1 MKEARHYTRM
11 EGGRVSCFTC
21 AHRCVIA
28 EGKRGV
34 CGVMENHDGALF
46 SLVYGRAV
54 AAHTDPVEKK
64 PFFHFHP
71 GEKAFSVAT
80 AGCNMSCL
88 NCQNSELS
96 QAPRGRAW
104 IPDEGHDFPPE
115 AVVEA
120 AVASGARILSYT
132 YTEPAV
138 FFDYALDTATLA
150 ARRGLFNTFVTN
162 GYFSEESIRAAAP
175 VLHAA
180 NVDIK
185 SFREE
190 TYRRICGATL
200 KPVLDA
206 IRLMRALGVWV
217 EVTTLL
223 IPGINDSESELSD
236 IAGFIRSVDPAIPWH
251 VSRFFPQY
259 RMTDRPATPAGS
271 VRKALEIGRRE
282 GLRYRYAG
290 NMPGDESEITFC
302 WKCNAVLVER
312 EGFQV
317 TANRIR
323 EGRCPKCASVID
335 GVW

>member
-1 MKEARHYTRM
+1 LKEARHYVRKDD
-11 EGGRVSCFTC
+11 GRVSCFTC

-28 EGKRGV
+28 GGKRGV
-34 CGVMENHDGALF
+34 CGVMENRGGVLF

-54 AAHTDPVEKK
+54 AMHTDPIEKK

-71 GEKAFSVAT
+71 GAAAFSVAT
-80 AGCNMSCL
+80 VGCNMRCL
-88 NCQNSELS
+88 NCQNSDIS
-96 QAPRGRAW
+96 QAPREGDPDRFEGR
-104 IPDEGHDFPPE
+104 DVPPE
-115 AVVEA
+115 MLVEA
-120 AVASGARILSYT
+120 ALASGTRIISYT

-138 FFDYALDTATLA
+138 YFDYALDTAILA
-150 ARRGLFNTFVTN
+150 ARRGLLNTFVTN

-180 NVDIK
+180 NVDLK
-185 SFREE
+185 SFRDE
-190 TYRRICGATL
+190 TYRRVCGASL
-200 KPVLDA
+200 QPVLDA
-206 IRLMRALGVWV
+206 IRLMRSLGVWI

-223 IPGINDSESELSD
+223 IPGLNDSETELRN

-259 RMTDRPATPAGS
+259 RMTDRPPTPIES
-271 VRKALEIGRRE
+271 IRKALEIGLQE

-290 NMPGDESEITFC
+290 NLPGGEGELTFC
-302 WKCNAVLVER
+302 WNCNAVLVER
-312 EGFQV
+312 TGFQV

-323 EGRCPKCASVID
+323 EGRCPNCGAAID

>member
-1 MKEARHYTRM
+1 MKEARHYTRLD
-11 EGGRVSCFTC
+11 GGRAACFTC

-28 EGKRGV
+28 EGKRGI
-34 CGVMENHDGALF
+34 CGVMENRGGVLF

-54 AAHTDPVEKK
+54 AMHTDPIEKK

-71 GEKAFSVAT
+71 GERAFSVAT
-80 AGCNMSCL
+80 VGCNMRCL
-88 NCQNSELS
+88 NCQNSDIS
-96 QAPRGRAW
+96 QAPRDSGW
-104 IPDEGHDFPPE
+104 IPSEGRDFPPE
-115 AVVEA
+115 AIVEA
-120 AVASGARILSYT
+120 ALTSGSRILSYT

-138 FFDYALDTATLA
+138 FFDYALDIAALA

-190 TYRRICGATL
+190 TYRRICGASL
-200 KPVLDA
+200 QPVLDA
-206 IRLMRALGVWV
+206 LRLMRALGVWV

-259 RMTDRPATPAGS
+259 RMTDRAATPAGS

-290 NMPGDESEITFC
+290 NMPGDESEFTFC
-302 WKCNAVLVER
+302 WKCNAILVER
-312 EGFQV
+312 EGFRV
-317 TANRIR
+317 IANRIR
-323 EGRCPKCASVID
+323 ENRCPNCGALID

>member
-34 CGVMENHDGALF
+34 CGVMENREGALF

-54 AAHTDPVEKK
+54 AMHTDPIEKK

-71 GEKAFSVAT
+71 GERAFSVAT
-80 AGCNMSCL
+80 VGCNMRCL

-96 QAPRGRAW
+96 QAPRDGGGIRFEGR
-104 IPDEGHDFPPE
+104 DFPPE
-115 AVVEA
+115 ALVDA
-120 AVASGARILSYT
+120 AQASGSRILSYT

-150 ARRGLFNTFVTN
+150 ARRGLLNTFVTN

-180 NVDIK
+180 NVDLK
-185 SFREE
+185 SFRDE
-190 TYRRICGATL
+190 TYRRICGASL
-200 KPVLDA
+200 QPVLDA
-206 IRLMRALGVWV
+206 IRLLRSLGVWV

-223 IPGINDSESELSD
+223 IPGMNDSNSELTD

-251 VSRFFPQY
+251 VSRFFPQH
-259 RMTDRPATPAGS
+259 RMTDRPPTPAGAI
-271 VRKALEIGRRE
+271 RKALDIGRQE

-290 NMPGDESEITFC
+290 NLPGDEGEFTFC

-317 TANRIR
+317 IANRIR
-323 EGRCPKCASVID
+323 ESRCPNCGAVID